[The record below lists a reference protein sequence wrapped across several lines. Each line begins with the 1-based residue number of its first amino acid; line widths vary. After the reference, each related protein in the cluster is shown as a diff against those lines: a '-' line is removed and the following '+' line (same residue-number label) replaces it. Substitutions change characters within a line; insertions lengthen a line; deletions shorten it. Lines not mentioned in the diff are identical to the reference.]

1 MSSRGAGSLRCIA
14 VFCGS
19 SPGNDPKYTAAARAF
34 GELAA
39 SRGFSIVYGGGN
51 SGMMGAVAN
60 AALDAGA
67 HVTGVIPRAMIHA
80 ERALDRCSELI
91 HVDTMHE
98 RKQEIANRADA
109 FVALPGGIG
118 TFEEI
123 LEALTWD
130 VLDIHD
136 KPVGLLNLDGFYSD
150 LIALFTRAHQ
160 NGFLRDATM
169 QHLVVESAPAE
180 LIDQIAARSREQ
192 RDARMGLSW

>member
-1 MSSRGAGSLRCIA
+1 VSSGGAGTLRCVA

-19 SPGNDPKYTAAARAF
+19 SPGNDPKYAAAAREF

-39 SRGFSIVYGGGN
+39 SRGLSIVYGGGN

-80 ERALDRCSELI
+80 ERALDRCTELI

-98 RKQEIANRADA
+98 RKQEIASRADA

-118 TFEEI
+118 TFEEV

-136 KPVGLLNLDGFYSD
+136 KPIGLLNTGGFYD
-150 LIALFTRAHQ
+150 DMVALFNRSHRE
-160 NGFLRDATM
+160 GFLRDATLE
-169 QHLVVESAPAE
+169 HLVVESSPA
-180 LIDQIAARSREQ
+180 QILDEISARSREQ
-192 RDARMGLSW
+192 RDARLGLRW

>member
-1 MSSRGAGSLRCIA
+1 MSTDGGLKCVA

-19 SPGNDPKYTAAARAF
+19 STGNDPKYTAAAREF

-39 SRGFSIVYGGGN
+39 SRGLSIVYGGGN

-98 RKQEIANRADA
+98 RKQTIADRASA

-136 KPVGLLNLDGFYSD
+136 KPIGLLDVDGFYAD
-150 LIALFTRAHQ
+150 LSALFARAHRD
-160 NGFLRDATM
+160 GFLRDATLE
-169 QHLVVESAPAE
+169 HLVVEPDPKSLLDE
-180 LIDQIAARSREQ
+180 ITARSREQ
-192 RDARMGLSW
+192 RDARLGLRW